1 MPHKGDWEDAQ
12 VWKAAEDFNM
22 EILIGQTAPTEHG
35 KNPLEKS
42 FIELEN
48 ENLHISAVKRSE
60 DGLGC
65 VVRLFNPSS
74 ETVKNRIRFNGG
86 IAEISDKQSP
96 IERQVHS
103 FELPCTENRKW
114 ASVKKS
120 RLRNFQRQ
128 SFQWIQMAGAM
139 LKLLQNKFIH

>member
-1 MPHKGDWEDAQ
+1 
-12 VWKAAEDFNM
+12 M

-86 IAEISDKQSP
+86 IAEISDKT
-96 IERQVHS
+96 IA
-103 FELPCTENRKW
+103 NRKTGTL
-114 ASVKKS
+114 V
-120 RLRNFQRQ
+120 
-128 SFQWIQMAGAM
+128 
-139 LKLLQNKFIH
+139 

>member
-1 MPHKGDWEDAQ
+1 MAR
-12 VWKAAEDFNM
+12 
-22 EILIGQTAPTEHG
+22 ILL
-35 KNPLEKS
+35 KKS

-114 ASVKKS
+114 ASVKKVTLEELS
-120 RLRNFQRQ
+120 ETELSVDTNGWCDVEVTPKQ
-128 SFQWIQMAGAM
+128 IYT
-139 LKLLQNKFIH
+139 LKYE

>member
-60 DGLGC
+60 DGLG
-65 VVRLFNPSS
+65 LS
-74 ETVKNRIRFNGG
+74 
-86 IAEISDKQSP
+86 
-96 IERQVHS
+96 
-103 FELPCTENRKW
+103 L
-114 ASVKKS
+114 
-120 RLRNFQRQ
+120 
-128 SFQWIQMAGAM
+128 
-139 LKLLQNKFIH
+139 IHI

>member
-1 MPHKGDWEDAQ
+1 
-12 VWKAAEDFNM
+12 M
-22 EILIGQTAPTEHG
+22 EILIGQTAPTEQG

-114 ASVKKS
+114 ASVKKVTLEELS
-120 RLRNFQRQ
+120 ETELSVDTNGWCDVEVTPKQ
-128 SFQWIQMAGAM
+128 IYT
-139 LKLLQNKFIH
+139 LKYEYHPFDLII